1 MSTITA
7 SLINL
12 TNSTPQNGHLSIQPK
27 NPARYPLDP
36 LTQQAKSVLIP
47 ITKRGI
53 STLFIY
59 QKCWHT
65 SVYRLFI
72 CALKDSNT
80 LNMCGEYLNP
90 ELHPLNQLGS
100 PPHTWRIHSLDI
112 KVLPSRRITST
123 YVENTLNWRLL
134 RRHR

>member
-1 MSTITA
+1 QTCALPILINIHYLIVISTITA

-27 NPARYPLDP
+27 NPVRYPLDP
-36 LTQQAKSVLIP
+36 LAQQAKSVLIP
-47 ITKRGI
+47 ITKREI

-80 LNMCGEYLNP
+80 LNMCGEYI
-90 ELHPLNQLGS
+90 S
-100 PPHTWRIHSLDI
+100 VFIVS
-112 KVLPSRRITST
+112 
-123 YVENTLNWRLL
+123 
-134 RRHR
+134 

>member
-12 TNSTPQNGHLSIQPK
+12 TNSTPQNGHLSTQPK
-27 NPARYPLDP
+27 NPARCPLDP
-36 LTQQAKSVLIP
+36 LAQQAKSVLIP

-65 SVYRLFI
+65 GVYRLFI
-72 CALKDSNT
+72 CALKDRNR
-80 LNMCGEYLNP
+80 LNMRSLWKHIHRINP
-90 ELHPLNQLGS
+90 VKCVIFCLEQLQITNQS
-100 PPHTWRIHSLDI
+100 SWVT
-112 KVLPSRRITST
+112 
-123 YVENTLNWRLL
+123 
-134 RRHR
+134 

>member
-1 MSTITA
+1 M
-7 SLINL
+7 
-12 TNSTPQNGHLSIQPK
+12 
-27 NPARYPLDP
+27 RCPLDP
-36 LTQQAKSVLIP
+36 LAQQAKSVLIP

-100 PPHTWRIHSLDI
+100 PPHTWRILDAQHA
-112 KVLPSRRITST
+112 SAAESRITST
-123 YVENTLNWRLL
+123 YVENTIYKRSYRRLFEDHLHIRGEYLFPYWFSL
-134 RRHR
+134 R

>member
-12 TNSTPQNGHLSIQPK
+12 TNSTPQNGRLSTQPK
-27 NPARYPLDP
+27 NPARCPLDH
-36 LTQQAKSVLIP
+36 LAQQAKSVLIP

-59 QKCWHT
+59 QKYWHT
-65 SVYRLFI
+65 GVYRLFI

-80 LNMCGEYLNP
+80 LNMWRPTHTNHTLPQTLRQCGL
-90 ELHPLNQLGS
+90 
-100 PPHTWRIHSLDI
+100 SLLSMD
-112 KVLPSRRITST
+112 
-123 YVENTLNWRLL
+123 
-134 RRHR
+134 

>member
-12 TNSTPQNGHLSIQPK
+12 TISTPQNGHLSTQPK
-27 NPARYPLDP
+27 NPARCPLDP
-36 LTQQAKSVLIP
+36 LAQQAKSVLIP

-59 QKCWHT
+59 QKYWHT
-65 SVYRLFI
+65 GVYRLFI

-80 LNMCGEYLNP
+80 LNMCGEY
-90 ELHPLNQLGS
+90 EDIAQSTFDELGS
-100 PPHTWRIHSLDI
+100 PPHTWRIQFFRVNASG
-112 KVLPSRRITST
+112 KFGITST
-123 YVENTLNWRLL
+123 CVENTVNKSLYSAK
-134 RRHR
+134 